1 MVVVLLNQGTDQHI
15 DLFFPFCAREC
26 MIGFIYAEEPETKKS
41 FRKVNSKER
50 KKDLATGEKG
60 VPKVHSI
67 RSSYLMH
74 HDDSS

>member
-1 MVVVLLNQGTDQHI
+1 
-15 DLFFPFCAREC
+15 
-26 MIGFIYAEEPETKKS
+26 MIGFIYAEKPETKKF
-41 FRKVNSKER
+41 FRKVDSKKR